1 MMSFTKRSIAVA
13 VMAAALMPMATA
25 EAQNTNTTQIK
36 EEEWR
41 DGDYIVHRYTTT
53 NTKPQSNAYEIHF
66 EINSSDV
73 TTGYDHNDNALASLD
88 SFFAEC
94 RNMPSRHIK
103 GIAVTGYASP
113 DGSTTFNTELAHERA
128 KELGMMLIERY
139 GLQESSVTL
148 SSHVEPWSATAD
160 GIEHSTLANREELT
174 SMVEGKATPMVID
187 NNLKHDKTA
196 WAYIKS
202 DVLPPLRRATI
213 VVTFTED
220 KTEIVRE
227 YSPLPQQPTE
237 IIIIEELTEE
247 KPRHHKHHNH
257 HHNMVTVYEWDG
269 IIIDAGASTEGN
281 RPQ

>member
-1 MMSFTKRSIAVA
+1 MSITKRSIAVA
-13 VMAAALMPMATA
+13 VMAATLMPVATA
-25 EAQNTNTTQIK
+25 KAQNTNTTQIV

-41 DGDYIVHRYTTT
+41 DGDYIVHRYTTI
-53 NTKPQSNAYEIHF
+53 NTKPQNNEYEIHF

-73 TTGYDHNDNALASLD
+73 AAGYDHNDDALASLD

-94 RNMPSRHIK
+94 RNMPSRHVK

-113 DGSTTFNTELAHERA
+113 DGSSTFNTELAHERA

-160 GIEHSTLANREELT
+160 GIEHSSLANRKELS
-174 SMVEGKATPMVID
+174 SMVESKASPMAID

-196 WAYIKS
+196 WSYIKS
-202 DVLPPLRRATI
+202 DVLPPLRRATV
-213 VVTFTED
+213 VVTYTED

-237 IIIIEELTEE
+237 IIIIEEVADE
-247 KPRHHKHHNH
+247 KPRHHKHHNRRH
-257 HHNMVTVYEWDG
+257 DMVTVYEWEG
-269 IIIDAGASTEGN
+269 IIIDAGASTEGH
-281 RPQ
+281 